1 MVFVFCSG
9 GSGDRGCIPSWAL
22 AGAQPCGARRA
33 ERLGRSGCRGPRR
46 RRDGRCQPEFSF
58 WVTSPPGMVGP
69 RFPVSGRRPRNGSL
83 RPFLDPLLR
92 PWTRGNLFPLELL
105 LPVKNLQVAIFLF
118 AHPHLALRRRVM
130 LALAFHLIKT
140 VLMLDYPVITQHPFG
155 FQPENL
161 LQLLHSRTRQVIVL
175 RRRRRLRI
183 TSVVLRAVLFP
194 QVAIG
199 VGVRTNLFPPQLLHQ
214 TVLMRP
220 VISLHAPFRLGRTRR
235 PDLDRSEEHT

>member
-92 PWTRGNLFPLELL
+92 PWTRGNLFPLQLL
-105 LPVKNLQVAIFLF
+105 LPVMNLQAAIFPF

-130 LALAFHLIKT
+130 LALAFHLIEA
-140 VLMLDYPVITQHPFG
+140 VVMLHDPVVTQHALG
-155 FQPENL
+155 FQSEDL
-161 LQLLHSRTRQVIVL
+161 LQLSRPRTRQVIVL
-175 RRRRRLRI
+175 RRRRRLRVSSI
-183 TSVVLRAVLFP
+183 VLRAVLFHP
-194 QVAIG
+194 IAIG
-199 VGVRTNLFPPQLLHQ
+199 ARVRTNLLPPQLLYQ

-220 VISLHAPFRLGRTRR
+220 VISLHPPFRLG
-235 PDLDRSEEHT
+235 